1 MNYTFLNP
9 TEIALLGTD
18 AEVSALASYLTYE
31 DQKVVEEIR
40 RLKANGWFIKKN
52 GEEAWREK
60 LDELEATRQVRL
72 VNTDHPA
79 KTLSGFY
86 GRLQNRGIAR
96 VGSDDILGMPEDV
109 SSWPYKRKPHEPR
122 YYQREAVDALIQA
135 RHGAISLPTGSGK
148 SLVIMTLVREL
159 GLRAVIM
166 APGESI
172 ARQLYEDL
180 LVHFGPA
187 KVGLYGDGRKDTKQ
201 DIIVGIAASL
211 VRVEPGMP
219 AWHAL
224 GNRQIFITDESHL
237 VAAATFKKVC
247 LGLMGRAC
255 YRFFMSATQFRNDGS
270 DLLLEGLTGPV
281 VYQKDLYELVAE
293 GFLAKPVHVCM
304 GLMAE
309 SQYVGPYPQMIKH
322 HFYENRKLHRI
333 AAQLADRLHR
343 MTNLPSLILVDHV
356 EQFGLLHAH
365 LGHEVGFAHG
375 PLTEEN
381 RDKVPEAFQKSDTGA
396 LVKRFNDM
404 DLSILV
410 GTSCISTGTDL
421 RPTGAILYLQAGE
434 SRIKVEQA
442 RGRGTRLV
450 DGKKQFYFVD
460 FGINIDGLKPYKNP
474 LWRHFKT
481 RSTYYRNPNFIR
493 PAQLGISE

>member
-1 MNYTFLNP
+1 MNYSFPIP
-9 TEIALLGTD
+9 TELELD
-18 AEVSALASYLTYE
+18 APDTVLQALARELTYE

-40 RLKANGWFIKKN
+40 RLKNNQWFIKKN

-60 LDELEATRQVRL
+60 LDELEAAREVCL
-72 VNTDHPA
+72 VDVEA
-79 KTLSGFY
+79 RRTLSGFY
-86 GRLQNRGIAR
+86 ARLNRAGWGCRSA
-96 VGSDDILGMPEDV
+96 VHTPEELT
-109 SSWPYKRKPHEPR
+109 SWPYKRKPHGAR
-122 YYQREAVDALIQA
+122 YYQREAVDALIAA

-180 LVHFGPA
+180 RDHFGPA
-187 KVGLYGDGRKDTKQ
+187 KVGLYGDGRKDMKQ

-211 VRVEPGMP
+211 VRVERGQP
-219 AWHAL
+219 AWKAL
-224 GNRQIFITDESHL
+224 GDRPVFITDESHL

-247 LGLMGRAC
+247 LGLMGRSDF
-255 YRFFMSATQFRNDGS
+255 RFFMSATQFRNDGS

-281 VYQKDLYELVAE
+281 VYEKDLYDLVAE
-293 GFLAKPVHVCM
+293 GFLAKPIHVCL

-309 SQYVGPYPQMIKH
+309 SQYVGPYPQMVKH

-333 AAQLADRLHR
+333 AAQLAVKFNR

-356 EQFGLLHAH
+356 EQFSLLYPHISTD
-365 LGHEVGFAHG
+365 VSFAHG
-375 PLTEEN
+375 PLNEDN
-381 RDKVPEAFQKSDTGA
+381 RDSVPEQFQKVDNKA
-396 LVKRFNDM
+396 LVGKFNN
-404 DLSILV
+404 LETSVLV
-410 GTSCISTGTDL
+410 GTSAVSTGTDF
-421 RPTGAILYLQAGE
+421 RPTGAIIYLQTGE
-434 SRIKVEQA
+434 SEIKVRQA
-442 RGRGTRLV
+442 MGRGTRLV
-450 DGKKQFYFVD
+450 EGKKQFYFVD
-460 FGINIDGLKPYKNP
+460 FGVNIEGLKPFKNP

-481 RSTYYRNPNFIR
+481 RSSYYRNPNFIR